1 MLGAA
6 FAASASAVPAWQEGL
21 GDGSNAGGLTG
32 AILAEAGGFGKF
44 MTVVLAL
51 SVSGTCAP
59 AMYTFGTSLM
69 TIWPIF
75 ARVPRYVYGF
85 IATGM

>member
-6 FAASASAVPAWQEGL
+6 FAASAPVVPAWREGL

-51 SVSGTCAP
+51 STSAACIQT
-59 AMYTFGTSLM
+59 MYTFGNSLM
-69 TIWPIF
+69 TVWPVF

-85 IATGM
+85 VATGM